1 MLDDDG
7 NYTGV
12 LLNDFDTTT
21 PVGQTIGSIEFK
33 SRLFDFDFKLG
44 EDLVKTWHG
53 GVLCQRHDG

>member
-21 PVGQTIGSIEFK
+21 PVGQCFGSIEFK
-33 SRLFDFDFKLG
+33 SRLFPFKTHTKV
-44 EDLVKTWHG
+44 ETWHG
-53 GVLCQRHDG
+53 ERLSQRHDG